1 MHINPT
7 IMIPITIGSY
17 PILDQP
23 PSYSVAVN
31 TIAPPVDAS
40 INLNT
45 NEADATVNLRSA
57 LSAILNNEQVVRPQS
72 TPPSFDDDAKTTNV
86 DVNAPFPHYGKSP
99 YHTGYHMF
107 GSEPVTCWHNL

>member
-23 PSYSVAVN
+23 PSYSAAVN
-31 TIAPPVDAS
+31 TIAPVDAS

-86 DVNAPFPHYGKSP
+86 DVNAPFPHYGESP

>member
-7 IMIPITIGSY
+7 IMIPIAIGSY

-23 PSYSVAVN
+23 PSYSAAVN
-31 TIAPPVDAS
+31 TTIVPPVDAS

-45 NEADATVNLRSA
+45 NNEADATVTLRSA

-72 TPPSFDDDAKTTNV
+72 TVPPFDEDDAKTTNI
-86 DVNAPFPHYGKSP
+86 DVNAPYPHYGRSI
-99 YHTGYHMF
+99 T
-107 GSEPVTCWHNL
+107 